1 MTDSIHQILEALPET
16 SLTTRALGALD
27 YLVPGEWRNIT
38 SFQAMIQ
45 DATGESD
52 DALVQ
57 QIGEKALALWFDE
70 STGYQRAVNI
80 FKLVDA
86 ESKVAGAAAMA
97 SMASSRFQILDFLKD
112 VAPKPD
118 VVQAID
124 AGVKLVAE
132 LAAFTSIRGIPGDS
146 VGDFAASLAQVTKE
160 DSMRLAAWLAFD
172 CLIPLGPDFL
182 QKVLEGIEGGAD
194 KLADHALFQKVA
206 GFLPGGADSGKN
218 VIKGMLES
226 GGSHLTSFVESRGM
240 TQEGLLA
247 KAREFVEVS
256 DDKLDLVAAALDV
269 GTNYFEHTGI
279 QTVARAVV
287 TRAYGEL

>member
-27 YLVPGEWRNIT
+27 YLVPGEWKNIRN
-38 SFQAMIQ
+38 FQAMIQ

-70 STGYQRAVNI
+70 STGYQRAVTI
-80 FKLVDA
+80 YQLVDA
-86 ESKVAGAAAMA
+86 ESKVAGAAALA
-97 SMASSRFQILDFLKD
+97 SMASERFQVLEFMKD
-112 VAPKPD
+112 YAPKPD
-118 VVQAID
+118 VVQAVD

-132 LAAFTSIRGIPGDS
+132 LGAFVSMRGLPGDGI
-146 VGDFAASLAQVTKE
+146 GDFVESLAHVTKE

-172 CLIPLGPDFL
+172 CVIPLGPDFL
-182 QKVLEGIEGGAD
+182 QKLIDGIENGAD
-194 KLADHALFQKVA
+194 KLAEHSVFQKIA
-206 GFLPGGADSGKN
+206 GYLPGGADQGKSL
-218 VIKGMLES
+218 IKGVLDA
-226 GGSHLTSFVESRGM
+226 GGSHLTGFVASRGM
-240 TQEGLLA
+240 NQQDLIA
-247 KAREFVEVS
+247 KVREFVEVS

-269 GTNYFEHTGI
+269 TTSAFEHTGI
-279 QTVARAVV
+279 QTVTRALA